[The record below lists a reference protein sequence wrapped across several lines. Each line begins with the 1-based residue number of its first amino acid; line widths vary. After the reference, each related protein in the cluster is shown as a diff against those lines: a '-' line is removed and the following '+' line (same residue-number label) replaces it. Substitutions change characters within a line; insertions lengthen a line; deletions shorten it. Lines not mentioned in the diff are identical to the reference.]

1 MSKKSVAVVVLVVF
15 ILTSVLLVGTAGALS
30 VSVTQDSS
38 GVSVEVTDN
47 NEPVEGASVT
57 VSGVSDVTPLDGEY
71 VTDNNGR
78 VVFGDESIEQLSG
91 IVNLRI
97 TVEHEDS
104 FKSAITTLARSPEI
118 GSPPMGQR
126 MSMSLHKSVAD
137 TRGTIE
143 SRLNTEMTDSSETRR
158 IAEQIDEMPVRLDD
172 VRFERQALGR
182 NLATGDI
189 TVSEFYLRIVENA
202 GEEARLISSLGVT
215 VRHLSSYDDE
225 TLRES
230 GVDVQE
236 LDSLLEEI
244 ESERGIDATERLT
257 NGGT

>member
-1 MSKKSVAVVVLVVF
+1 MSKKSVAVVVLAVF
-15 ILTSVLLVGTAGALS
+15 ALTSVLLVGTAGALS

-38 GVSVEVTDN
+38 SVSVEVTEN
-47 NEPVEGASVT
+47 GEPVEGASVS
-57 VSGVSDVTPLDGEY
+57 VSGVSEETPLDGEY
-71 VTDNNGR
+71 VTDSNGR
-78 VVFGDESIEQLSG
+78 VVFGDDRIEQLSG

-97 TVEHEDS
+97 TVDHEGS

-143 SRLNTEMTDSSETRR
+143 SRLYAEKTNPSEIRQT
-158 IAEQIDEMPVRLDD
+158 AEEIDGMLVRLDD

-189 TVSEFYLRIVENA
+189 SVSEFYLRMVENA

-215 VRHLSSYDDE
+215 VRHLSSYDDGR
-225 TLRES
+225 LRAN
-230 GVDVQE
+230 GVDVEE
-236 LDSLLEEI
+236 LEALLNEI
-244 ESERGIDATERLT
+244 ESDQRIDANQRLT
-257 NGGT
+257 NE